1 MGKRKTLRVKTMSNS
16 EETVTVE
23 LPREL
28 ASDAV
33 GVLDGEVRDA
43 EKEGEVYSTEEIMR
57 ELSESIKEAI

>member
-1 MGKRKTLRVKTMSNS
+1 MVSNS
-16 EETVTVE
+16 EETITVE
-23 LPREL
+23 LSREL

-43 EKEGEVYSTEEIMR
+43 EGEGEVYSTEETMR

>member
-1 MGKRKTLRVKTMSNS
+1 MLGVKTVSNS

-23 LPREL
+23 LSKEL
-28 ASDAV
+28 ASNAV

-43 EKEGEVYSTEEIMR
+43 EREGEVYSTEETMG